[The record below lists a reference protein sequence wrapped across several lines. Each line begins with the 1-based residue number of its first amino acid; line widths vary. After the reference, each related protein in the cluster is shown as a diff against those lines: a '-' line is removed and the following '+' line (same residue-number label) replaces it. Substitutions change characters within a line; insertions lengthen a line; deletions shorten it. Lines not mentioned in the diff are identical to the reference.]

1 MATGTLRSGRT
12 LKEATLTGVDPLTEF
27 AKEVAHQLPVKEIY
41 NDAGSPAARQSGQL
55 LADLV
60 KTIQLAL
67 APIQFLGAYQDRVR
81 SFIDKS
87 VRQVPEEK
95 RIAPPPQILGPVL
108 ERIRY
113 EPADTP
119 IEEMFQ
125 NLLSSSMNEDAV
137 AKAHPAFPLIISQ
150 LSADE
155 ARLLKQLIMRTFL
168 FERLAVWDAK
178 ASAYAEHD
186 RIIKNELKNDMPAGV
201 LNAPQNLSI
210 YVDHL
215 ENLGLTSFDN
225 IVTETVGDW
234 SNDADAGTRYVSEF
248 KLTDFGEAFVD
259 ACMHRPAV
267 K

>member
-1 MATGTLRSGRT
+1 M
-12 LKEATLTGVDPLTEF
+12 KEVALTGADPLTEF

-41 NDAGSPAARQSGQL
+41 NDAGSPAAKQTGQL
-55 LADLV
+55 LSDLV

-67 APIQFLGAYQDRVR
+67 VPVQFLGAYQDRIR

-113 EPADTP
+113 EPTDTP

-125 NLLSSSMNEDAV
+125 NLLSSSMNEDVA

-155 ARLLKQLIMRTFL
+155 ARLLKQLSMRTFL
-168 FERLAVWDAK
+168 FERLSVWDNEAN
-178 ASAYAEHD
+178 AYAQDD

-215 ENLGLTSFDN
+215 ENLGLTSFQN
-225 IVTETVGDW
+225 ILTETVGDW
-234 SNDADAGTRYVSEF
+234 SNKADTNAGTRYVSEF

-259 ACMHRPAV
+259 ACMHRSAA